1 VLGLAGEYRPVTEIE
16 AYIAELAG
24 ALRGPGRA
32 KADLVAEARDSLVD
46 AATAYHAGGMDRTVA
61 ERCAVEEFGEV
72 REIAPGYQAE
82 LGLAQGR
89 RTALQL
95 GGVLCVQPVA
105 WWLASR
111 SPGWATGQ
119 PSPGYALVDDVVTWL
134 GVAAVAG
141 ALLAALA
148 CGVGVRYLAAR
159 HRLTRDVGVFSL
171 LVCGVFAIA
180 GLVQTGYGPHG
191 LPAGLP
197 WLAVLAM
204 IPLTSVALSARRC
217 IAAGQQVGG

>member
-1 VLGLAGEYRPVTEIE
+1 MTEIE
-16 AYIAELAG
+16 AYLAELAG
-24 ALRGPGRA
+24 TLRGPGRA
-32 KADLVAEARDSLVD
+32 KADLVAEARDGLVD
-46 AATAYHAGGMDRTVA
+46 AATAYHAAGMDPAAA
-61 ERCAVEEFGEV
+61 ERRAVQEFGEV
-72 REIAPGYQAE
+72 REIAPGYQTE

-95 GGVLCVQPVA
+95 GGVLAVQPVA

-111 SPGWATGQ
+111 SPGWATGE
-119 PSPGYALVDDVVTWL
+119 PSPGSALVDGVVTWL

-148 CGVGVRYLAAR
+148 CGVGVRYLVAR
-159 HRLTRDVGVFSL
+159 RRLARDVGVFAL

-180 GLVQTGYGPHG
+180 GLAQTAYGPHG

-204 IPLTSVALSARRC
+204 IPLTCVAVSARRC
-217 IAAGQQVGG
+217 IAAGQRVGG